1 MLSLPRD
8 ITLHDNVE
16 TLVTVVAAEII
27 GEPVVSVSRLN
38 QGGNNVTLLVKTA
51 RSGYVAKH
59 YPNMPEDG
67 RDRLLAETV
76 GLGFLNA
83 AGFSAVPIL
92 VGSDPVARVVVMSEC
107 GAPAS
112 RAVMKD
118 DIEACVAF
126 IQGLHGA
133 RKFVGAETIPPAAE
147 ASPAPN
153 DVVNQIVARRRR
165 FEEVSAGY
173 PELGQFLHDAFDPA
187 LNAYRRESDAALAVA
202 GIGAKDR
209 LPRRWQTLS
218 PSDFGFHNAVRGG
231 DGRLTFIDFEYFG
244 WDDPVR
250 MVSDFLLHPGHH
262 LDGDAKRQFMDGCRA
277 VFGSDPYFSDRFGAL
292 YYLIGLR
299 WCMILLNEFL
309 PERMAR
315 RQAAGNA
322 HQLARVLTRQ
332 LRKADMLL
340 TSLKNNKGNFI
351 D

>member
-27 GEPVVSVSRLN
+27 GEPVVGVRRLS

-133 RKFVGAETIPPAAE
+133 R
-147 ASPAPN
+147 SRW
-153 DVVNQIVARRRR
+153 RRPFRR
-165 FEEVSAGY
+165 
-173 PELGQFLHDAFDPA
+173 LL
-187 LNAYRRESDAALAVA
+187 RRPQRPTMS
-202 GIGAKDR
+202 
-209 LPRRWQTLS
+209 
-218 PSDFGFHNAVRGG
+218 
-231 DGRLTFIDFEYFG
+231 
-244 WDDPVR
+244 
-250 MVSDFLLHPGHH
+250 
-262 LDGDAKRQFMDGCRA
+262 
-277 VFGSDPYFSDRFGAL
+277 
-292 YYLIGLR
+292 
-299 WCMILLNEFL
+299 
-309 PERMAR
+309 
-315 RQAAGNA
+315 
-322 HQLARVLTRQ
+322 
-332 LRKADMLL
+332 
-340 TSLKNNKGNFI
+340 
-351 D
+351 